1 MKFDQ
6 LKGSI
11 VAMITPF
18 QEDGSVNFSV
28 LTDLLERQIAAGTDG
43 ILVLGTT
50 GEYPTMSHEE
60 DASVVAHTI
69 RVVNEIG
76 RAHV

>member
-1 MKFDQ
+1 MI

-18 QEDGSVNFSV
+18 TPNGSVDFAK
-28 LTDLLERQIAAGTDG
+28 LKELLDWQIENGTDG

-50 GEYPTMSHEE
+50 EKLL
-60 DASVVAHTI
+60 
-69 RVVNEIG
+69 R
-76 RAHV
+76 

>member
-50 GEYPTMSHEE
+50 G
-60 DASVVAHTI
+60 
-69 RVVNEIG
+69 
-76 RAHV
+76 